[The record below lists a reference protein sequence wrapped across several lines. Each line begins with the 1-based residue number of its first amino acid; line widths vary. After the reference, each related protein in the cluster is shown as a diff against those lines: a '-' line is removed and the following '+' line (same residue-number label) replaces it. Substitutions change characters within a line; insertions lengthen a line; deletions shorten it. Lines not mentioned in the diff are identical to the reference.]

1 MSLKTMSRKL
11 FCIFFLDV
19 YNHLA
24 GERSIFGIHLSTS
37 FTAEWLRITDSLLE
51 AAGIAAAEYWC
62 FCDKSCH
69 NKYVFK
75 LNIRYKDTK
84 KYCNYA
90 PIRKKIFFE
99 ERILRSFEVVMP
111 RKKIAVL

>member
-1 MSLKTMSRKL
+1 MGKKQS
-11 FCIFFLDV
+11 DV

-37 FTAEWLRITDSLLE
+37 FTAEWLHITDSLLE
-51 AAGIAAAEYWC
+51 ATGIAAAEYWC

-75 LNIRYKDTK
+75 LNIRCKGTK
-84 KYCNYA
+84 NA
-90 PIRKKIFFE
+90 LIIFHFGRK
-99 ERILRSFEVVMP
+99 SS
-111 RKKIAVL
+111 